1 MFALG
6 GGGDAAAAD
15 RDARPIIISAF
26 GDSLSAGYQLRPD
39 EGFAPVL
46 QDALQQDGYD
56 VQVINAAISGDTS
69 AGGLARVE
77 WMLRKDPHIV
87 IVELG
92 ANDMLRGL
100 PVAALRANLEGMIV
114 AIQQHGAVVVLA
126 GMKAPLNVGVNY
138 SRAFAAVYDDLAS
151 DYDLPFYEF
160 FLEGVAQNPALNLSD
175 GLHPNAAG
183 VRKIVRGIQPLIA
196 TVIDEQFN

>member
-15 RDARPIIISAF
+15 RDVRPIIISAF